1 MDAGVKKLCLHS
13 FPRMFSSHNQVVFLE
28 LSRTTIALFMFEN
41 VQKDEPCSDTF
52 LGEGEG
58 RDAECQNDP
67 NILEDTTVQ
76 LCLYCPELPGVMD
89 KYLSVSLGNSLRDYK
104 CTLVTH

>member
-1 MDAGVKKLCLHS
+1 MS
-13 FPRMFSSHNQVVFLE
+13 RSSAHTHFQECFLPITKWVFLE
-28 LSRTTIALFMFEN
+28 LSRTTIALFMFGN

-76 LCLYCPELPGVMD
+76 LCLYRPELPGVMD
-89 KYLSVSLGNSLRDYK
+89 KYLSVYFGNSLRDYK
-104 CTLVTH
+104 CTLVMH